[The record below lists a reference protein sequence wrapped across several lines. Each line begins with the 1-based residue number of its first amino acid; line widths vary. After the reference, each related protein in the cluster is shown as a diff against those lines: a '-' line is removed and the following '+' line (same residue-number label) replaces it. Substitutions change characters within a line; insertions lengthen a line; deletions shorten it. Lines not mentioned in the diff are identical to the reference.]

1 MKLLIV
7 LVAIS
12 LQLCVCLQQTPAA
25 IANAKLLLLLRDGL
39 RGGGY
44 VKRCSIKRSPTLASL
59 PDYVIKGESEFPV
72 VAPTD
77 TLYVEPNESPSQDA
91 SSSDEPG
98 GFIEPTNLTDNT
110 VMWYAAGVVM
120 GACVKGLF

>member
-7 LVAIS
+7 LVAVS

-39 RGGGY
+39 RGGGHI
-44 VKRCSIKRSPTLASL
+44 KHCSIKRSPTLASL
-59 PDYVIKGESEFPV
+59 PDYVVKGVSEFPV
-72 VAPTD
+72 TAPVSK
-77 TLYVEPNESPSQDA
+77 TLFVEPNDSQDA
-91 SSSDEPG
+91 SSSDEAG
-98 GFIEPTNLTDNT
+98 GFIEPSNITDNT

>member
-7 LVAIS
+7 LVAVS

-59 PDYVIKGESEFPV
+59 PDYVVKGVSEFPV
-72 VAPTD
+72 TAPVSD
-77 TLYVEPNESPSQDA
+77 TLFVEPNDSQDA

>member
-1 MKLLIV
+1 MKLFIV
-7 LVAIS
+7 LVAVS
-12 LQLCVCLQQTPAA
+12 LQLCVGLQQTPAT

-44 VKRCSIKRSPTLASL
+44 VRHCCIKRSPTLASL
-59 PDYVIKGESEFPV
+59 PDYVIKGES
-72 VAPTD
+72 APTD
-77 TLYVEPNESPSQDA
+77 TLYVKPNESPSQDA

-98 GFIEPTNLTDNT
+98 GFIESSNLAEST